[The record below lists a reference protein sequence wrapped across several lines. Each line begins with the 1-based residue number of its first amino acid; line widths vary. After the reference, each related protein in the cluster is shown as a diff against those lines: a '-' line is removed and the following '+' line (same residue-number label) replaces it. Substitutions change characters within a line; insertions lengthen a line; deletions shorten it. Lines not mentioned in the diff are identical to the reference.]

1 MIYTVTFNPAI
12 DYVMFL
18 DGIKTGCVNRS
29 SSENI
34 FFGRFG
40 SAGNFGG
47 LSALSKIVLSFD
59 MLIGRL
65 EIYPLIMLFAVR
77 KR

>member
-34 FFGRFG
+34 FFGGKGINVSMVCASLAWNR
-40 SAGNFGG
+40 
-47 LSALSKIVLSFD
+47 LHSALLRD
-59 MLIGRL
+59 LR
-65 EIYPLIMLFAVR
+65 E

>member
-34 FFGRFG
+34 FFGASLAWNR
-40 SAGNFGG
+40 
-47 LSALSKIVLSFD
+47 LHSALLRD
-59 MLIGRL
+59 LR
-65 EIYPLIMLFAVR
+65 E